1 MSAEIARQLVDSFAR
16 IVRGDGGSIEILS
29 AEDDRIVIAY
39 AAGFDEACE
48 SGACVL
54 PHLELQEMMRE
65 WLSRRAPDCSVVVK
79 LVRPE
84 A

>member
-1 MSAEIARQLVDSFAR
+1 MVADVARQLVDSFAR
-16 IVRGDGGSIEILS
+16 IVRSDGGAIEIVS
-29 AEDDRIVIAY
+29 AQDDRIVVAY
-39 AAGFDEACE
+39 TAGVAEECE

-54 PHLELQEMMRE
+54 PHLELQDMMRE
-65 WLSRRAPDCSVVVK
+65 WLSRRAPGCSVVVT

>member
-1 MSAEIARQLVDSFAR
+1 MVAEVARQLLDSFAR
-16 IVRGDGGSIEILS
+16 IVRSDGGSIEIVS
-29 AEDDRIVIAY
+29 AENDRIVVAY
-39 AAGFDEACE
+39 AAGADEECE

-65 WLSRRAPDCSVVVK
+65 WLSRRAPGCSVVVT
-79 LVRPE
+79 LVRPQ